1 MITNYLNNVEL
12 RHEGLLLLR
21 AFILQCPIEIIE
33 QKGGLW
39 ITLCTKSCIQDKNAA
54 AVNIAYDVIKCI
66 LEKSVDIPELSK
78 SIASSLLSKIVE
90 SVNGVPVQSQ
100 LAALKCLETC
110 MKLYP
115 GPCGSSRGHID
126 RFLSTF
132 VDDVNPI
139 NVRQAAK
146 CLHLLQQVRG
156 GNVHGLSQKNAW
168 SLLQSQLI
176 MNLHKT
182 LDQIFANTVESC
194 DEVNYNSNETE
205 TFNIKLPELTLSAE
219 PVVRAT
225 QLTQRFWNLCQYLR
239 VALR

>member
-1 MITNYLNNVEL
+1 MLTNYLNNVKL
-12 RHEGLLLLR
+12 RHEGLLLLH
-21 AFILQCPIEIIE
+21 AFLLQCPLEIIE

-39 ITLCTKSCIQDKNAA
+39 ITLSTKTCVQDKDPTT
-54 AVNIAYDVIKCI
+54 VNIAYDVIKTL

-78 SIASSLLSKIVE
+78 SVAGNLLSKVIE
-90 SVNGVPVQSQ
+90 TVNGVPIQSQ

-126 RFLSTF
+126 RFLSSF
-132 VDDVNPI
+132 IDDVNPVT
-139 NVRQAAK
+139 VRQAAK
-146 CLHLLQQVRG
+146 CLQRFQQIRG

-168 SLLQSQLI
+168 SLLQTQLI
-176 MNLHKT
+176 MNLHKV

-194 DEVNYNSNETE
+194 DEVNYNTNDSESTN
-205 TFNIKLPELTLSAE
+205 FKLPELMLSAE

-225 QLTQRFWNLCQYLR
+225 QLSQRFCNLCQYLR
-239 VALR
+239 VTLR